1 MFRFKLSTK
10 LPYIL
15 MSFELSYIMYI
26 GLHVYF
32 TQTKKG
38 VLLNPRITLAC
49 LMGCLLLDEQNIGP
63 QMCK

>member
-1 MFRFKLSTK
+1 M
-10 LPYIL
+10 

-32 TQTKKG
+32 TQTKKRRT
-38 VLLNPRITLAC
+38 LLNPRITLAC